1 MLSAV
6 TVKRSVVGIEILA
19 TGGAPNYAPWGD
31 SIRKREKKK
40 KGYWPR

>member
-6 TVKRSVVGIEILA
+6 TVKNVVGIEILA

-40 KGYWPR
+40 RILA